1 MSAQSNSND
10 PSASQGRA
18 WLALENGLVL
28 EGRSIGADG
37 EATGDLVF
45 NTAMTG
51 YQEILTDPSYAGQGV
66 VMTYPQIGNYGVADE
81 DMESS
86 RCWAEAFV
94 IRELSEISSNH
105 RATERLDEW
114 LKRRGVVAI
123 DGVDTRRITKALRE
137 HGSLKFVLS
146 TTDSSPESLV
156 AKAKAATST
165 DGKDL
170 AGVVTCADSYVWET
184 GYDSSYPQLAGP
196 WTGERLKCVAYDF
209 GAKRNILRS
218 LVHYG
223 FDVTVVPATTS
234 AEAVLAMNP
243 DCVFLSNGPGD
254 PSACT
259 YAVEAAKVLIR
270 SKPVFGIC
278 LGHQILSLALGAKT
292 KKMAFGHHGAN
303 HPVRDETTG
312 RIEITSQNH
321 SYVVDEST
329 LPDDM
334 VATHWNLNDMS
345 LAGMRHKTLPVFSV
359 QYHPEAAPGPGDST
373 HLFERFRDLAS
384 PGVTA

>member
-1 MSAQSNSND
+1 MTADTYRSDRSAT
-10 PSASQGRA
+10 QGRA
-18 WLALENGLVL
+18 WLALANGLVL
-28 EGRSIGADG
+28 EGRSIGAEG

-114 LKRRGVVAI
+114 LKRRGVVAV
-123 DGVDTRRITKALRE
+123 DSVDTRRVTKAIRE
-137 HGSLKFVLS
+137 NGSLGFVLS
-146 TTDSSPESLV
+146 TTDSSHESLV
-156 AKAKAATST
+156 QKAKGAEST

-170 AGVVTCADSYVWET
+170 ASTVTCAASYAWET
-184 GYDSSYPQLAGP
+184 AYDTSYPELIRR
-196 WTGERLKCVAYDF
+196 WTGDRLKCVAYDF

-234 AEAVLAMNP
+234 AEEVLAMKP

-259 YAVEAAKVLIR
+259 YAIEAAKVLIQ
-270 SKPVFGIC
+270 SKPIFGIC
-278 LGHQILSLALGAKT
+278 LGHQILSLALGATT

-321 SYVVDEST
+321 SYVVDENQ
-329 LPDDM
+329 LPEDM
-334 VATHWNLNDMS
+334 VPTHWNLNDMT
-345 LAGMRHKTLPVFSV
+345 LAGMRHRTLPVFSV

-373 HLFERFRDLAS
+373 HLFERFRNLAS
-384 PGVTA
+384 GAPA